1 MNKHL
6 LLALAFVGFAAQS
19 QAQEPVTFKEAPFTY
34 KQIGT
39 NKVEV
44 SQVDKAYASG
54 TPAADYVVPATVE
67 NGGVTYT
74 VTAIGEAAFKWKAA
88 SSITLPETIDTIR
101 ANAFNTFDVE
111 TITLPSKVRYIGD
124 YAFSGCKKLTSF
136 VVPESVEEIGNGAFF
151 TCSNLTSIQLPSKL
165 KKIGTSVFYNCGL
178 TSITW
183 PATLTTIP
191 YSTFQACKKLETV
204 NIQSDLTM
212 VDKMAFLKCAALK
225 SISLPST
232 VDSIGYEAFC
242 NTGLESFTLP
252 KSATKLGS
260 EFIANAPITAF
271 KVEEGN
277 THFAVYDGAI
287 YSADKR
293 LLWAAPVKG
302 LTSFKVLDGCLGICG
317 GAFSKCEATEITL
330 PNSLVAIDSFGF
342 CEAKVEKINFPAG
355 LKLIGVQGFAGTNLT
370 DVTLPEAC
378 TVVYEATFALCPKLK
393 TVTLPKTLTDIA
405 IRAFLNCTALEKI
418 TCLGETSPKLEDAYE
433 EYEKQFYGVPSTCE
447 LYVPQGA
454 TQSYKD
460 AGWDQYFN
468 TIKELE
474 AEVKPTV
481 MTVVK
486 TTPADGFV
494 TKEKFFNMTFDIEFD
509 EDFDVLKKKPAAKLR
524 QGDATTGKVIT
535 PDKDWNASRPKA
547 KHLNLWGADWDD
559 YLCYFITKD
568 NTDYY
573 LTIPADIL
581 KGKTSG
587 LKNGEI
593 VIHFSVQYA
602 TGINDVDATATV
614 TGVYDLSG
622 RKVSGVGIK
631 GIVVK
636 KLSNGKTVKVLQK

>member
-1 MNKHL
+1 
-6 LLALAFVGFAAQS
+6 
-19 QAQEPVTFKEAPFTY
+19 
-34 KQIGT
+34 
-39 NKVEV
+39 
-44 SQVDKAYASG
+44 
-54 TPAADYVVPATVE
+54 
-67 NGGVTYT
+67 
-74 VTAIGEAAFKWKAA
+74 
-88 SSITLPETIDTIR
+88 
-101 ANAFNTFDVE
+101 
-111 TITLPSKVRYIGD
+111 
-124 YAFSGCKKLTSF
+124 
-136 VVPESVEEIGNGAFF
+136 
-151 TCSNLTSIQLPSKL
+151 
-165 KKIGTSVFYNCGL
+165 
-178 TSITW
+178 
-183 PATLTTIP
+183 
-191 YSTFQACKKLETV
+191 
-204 NIQSDLTM
+204 M
-212 VDKMAFLKCAALK
+212 VDMMAFLKCSALK
-225 SISLPST
+225 SINLPST

-252 KSATKLGS
+252 KSVTKLGS

-317 GAFSKCEATEITL
+317 GAFSQCEATEITL
-330 PNSLVAIDSFGF
+330 PESLVAIDSFGF

-355 LKLIGVQGFAGTNLT
+355 LKLIGEQGFAGTNLT
-370 DVTLPEAC
+370 DVTLPEGC
-378 TVVYEATFALCPKLK
+378 TVVYEAAFALCPKLK

-405 IRAFLNCTALEKI
+405 IRAFLNCGALKKI

-433 EYEKQFYGVPSTCE
+433 EYEEQFYGVPSTCE

-460 AGWDQYFN
+460 AGWDLWFY
-468 TIKELE
+468 TIKEFE
-474 AEVKPTV
+474 PEVKPTV

-494 TKEKFFNMTFDIEFD
+494 TKEKFFNMSFDIEFD
-509 EDFDVLKKKPAAKLR
+509 EDFDVLKKEPAAKLR
-524 QGDATTGKVIT
+524 EGDATTGKVIT
-535 PDKDWNASRPKA
+535 PDDVWNASRPKA
-547 KHLNLWGADWDD
+547 NHLNLWGSDWDG
-559 YLCYFITKD
+559 YVCYFITKD

-593 VIHFSVQYA
+593 VIHFSVQHA
-602 TGINDVDATATV
+602 TGINDVDAAATV